1 MLNKDEKLNEQIIDY
16 DEFILIRSKVNELYE
31 WYESQ
36 TVCTKTN
43 KLSIS
48 RFEGEPISR
57 NYRIYPNILNEFKY
71 FCEKHKEYKVQELIS
86 QALKD
91 FIDKYN

>member
-1 MLNKDEKLNEQIIDY
+1 MLNKDEKLNEQTIDY
-16 DEFILIRSKVNELYE
+16 DEFILLISKVNELYE

-36 TVCTKTN
+36 TVYTKTST
-43 KLSIS
+43 LSIS

-57 NYRIYPNILNEFKY
+57 NYRIYPNILNEFKE

-91 FIDKYN
+91 FMDKYN